1 MRKKKTEVESPLGW
15 IAADLRPLAVPIG
28 ELKPDPRNA
37 RTHDERNLQAI
48 VRSLQ
53 QFGQLKP
60 IVVNRT
66 TGIIEA
72 GNATFEAAGRLGWT
86 HLAAVRVEH
95 DPAAAHGFA
104 IADNRTAELADW
116 DDAILEDLLS
126 GLQDEAPDLYDDL
139 LLDELRQN
147 TELEDDSPE
156 VNEIPA
162 KYQVIVNCKDEPDQ
176 REFFDRMEAEGRDV
190 TLLTM

>member
-1 MRKKKTEVESPLGW
+1 MTKKKPVPFDW
-15 IAADLRPLAVPIG
+15 IAPDLRPLALPIG
-28 ELKPDPRNA
+28 ELKQDLRNA

-60 IVVNRT
+60 VVVNRA

-86 HLAAVRVEH
+86 HLAAVRVKH
-95 DPAAAHGFA
+95 NPAAAHGFA

-116 DDAILEDLLS
+116 DDAVLEDLLS
-126 GLQDEAPDLYDDL
+126 RLQDESPDLYDDL
-139 LLDELRQN
+139 LLDELRQRAKLESET
-147 TELEDDSPE
+147 TEVD
-156 VNEIPA
+156 EIPA
-162 KYQVIVNCKDEPDQ
+162 KYQVIVNCRDEEDQ
-176 REFFDRMEAEGRDV
+176 REFFERMEGEGRQV
-190 TLLTM
+190 SLLTM